1 MQVSHAFCR
10 RTIWT
15 QLRLKFI
22 RWVFVAEKKTGMTDQ
37 ELTLQAV
44 SKAQRIIEEYLQPI
58 PHDHERLLDR
68 LLQVLDGNDL
78 VAAVDRLQRH
88 SGTLTK

>member
-15 QLRLKFI
+15 QLRRKLCG
-22 RWVFVAEKKTGMTDQ
+22 REEEKKTGMTDQ
-37 ELTLQAV
+37 EVTLQAV
-44 SKAQRIIEEYLQPI
+44 GKAQRNIEEYLQPI

-68 LLQVLDGNDL
+68 LLQVLDANDL

-88 SGTLTK
+88 CGTLTK

>member
-1 MQVSHAFCR
+1 M
-10 RTIWT
+10 
-15 QLRLKFI
+15 
-22 RWVFVAEKKTGMTDQ
+22 AEKKTGMTDQ

-44 SKAQRIIEEYLQPI
+44 SKAQRIIEEYLEPR
-58 PHDHERLLDR
+58 PHDHERLLDQ

-88 SGTLTK
+88 SGALTK

>member
-1 MQVSHAFCR
+1 MG
-10 RTIWT
+10 
-15 QLRLKFI
+15 
-22 RWVFVAEKKTGMTDQ
+22 FVAEKKTGMTDQ

-78 VAAVDRLQRH
+78 IAAVDRLQRH

>member
-1 MQVSHAFCR
+1 VRFA
-10 RTIWT
+10 
-15 QLRLKFI
+15 
-22 RWVFVAEKKTGMTDQ
+22 AETGMTDQ

-44 SKAQRIIEEYLQPI
+44 SKAQRIIEEYLQPR
-58 PHDHERLLDR
+58 PHDHEQLLDR
-68 LLQVLDGNDL
+68 LLQILDGNDL

>member
-1 MQVSHAFCR
+1 M
-10 RTIWT
+10 
-15 QLRLKFI
+15 
-22 RWVFVAEKKTGMTDQ
+22 AEKKTGMTDQ

-44 SKAQRIIEEYLQPI
+44 SKVQRIIEEYL
-58 PHDHERLLDR
+58 R

-88 SGTLTK
+88 SGTLTN

>member
-1 MQVSHAFCR
+1 VG
-10 RTIWT
+10 
-15 QLRLKFI
+15 
-22 RWVFVAEKKTGMTDQ
+22 FVAEKKTGMTDQ

-44 SKAQRIIEEYLQPI
+44 SKAQCIIEEYLQPI

-68 LLQVLDGNDL
+68 LLQILDGNDL

-88 SGTLTK
+88 SGSHTK